1 MHLHELS
8 AIPTKEYVPGF
19 HGKMIHT
26 AQMTLAYWQIEA
38 GASLPEH
45 AHHHEQVV
53 NVLKGEFE
61 LIVDGISHHLK
72 AGMVYVLPGGT
83 PHAGHATTDCELLD
97 VFQPVR
103 EDYRDL

>member
-1 MHLHELS
+1 
-8 AIPTKEYVPGF
+8 
-19 HGKMIHT
+19 MIHT
-26 AQMTLAYWQIEA
+26 ENMTLAYWQIEA

-61 LIVDGISHHLK
+61 LIVDGTAHTLSK
-72 AGMVYVLPGGT
+72 GMVYVLPGGT
-83 PHAGHATTDCELLD
+83 PHAGRALTDCELLD

-103 EDYRDL
+103 EDYRD